1 MKSRTSAA
9 SAALATLLIAACAS
23 TTPPASEFPSG
34 IRTPSATEIAS
45 LVKGKSF
52 NLASGGMRSDYGAA
66 GNDITVYFSGRSDK
80 GTWRAEDGRICYE
93 FTTIPSACND
103 VRLLGNDIYLKRSNG
118 QVTQLLP
125 R

>member
-1 MKSRTSAA
+1 MTFRIRATYLSFT
-9 SAALATLLIAACAS
+9 ALLVVACAS
-23 TTPPASEFPSG
+23 TTAPLTEFPAG

-80 GTWRAEDGRICYE
+80 DTWRAEDGRICYE

-103 VRLLGNDIYLKRSNG
+103 VRLLGNDLYLKRSNG

>member
-1 MKSRTSAA
+1 MTFRIRATYLSFT
-9 SAALATLLIAACAS
+9 ALLMVACAS
-23 TTPPASEFPSG
+23 TTAPLTELPAG

-66 GNDITVYFSGRSDK
+66 GNDITVYFSGRCVK

-93 FTTIPSACND
+93 FTTIRSACND

>member
-1 MKSRTSAA
+1 MTLRTRATYLSFT
-9 SAALATLLIAACAS
+9 ALPVVACAS
-23 TTPPASEFPSG
+23 TTAPLTELPAG

-52 NLASGGMRSDYGAA
+52 NLASGGLRSDYGAA
-66 GNDITVYFSGRSDK
+66 GNDITVYFSGRCDK
-80 GTWRAEDGRICYE
+80 RTWRAEDGRICYE

-103 VRLLGNDIYLKRSNG
+103 LRLLGNDIYLKRSNG

>member
-1 MKSRTSAA
+1 MDLCLSAA
-9 SAALATLLIAACAS
+9 QTGAELPTGLLQ
-23 TTPPASEFPSG
+23 PPE
-34 IRTPSATEIAS
+34 RRC
-45 LVKGKSF
+45 L
-52 NLASGGMRSDYGAA
+52 GGHEDAGYGAA

-118 QVTQLLP
+118 QMTQLLP

>member
-1 MKSRTSAA
+1 MNPATSAV
-9 SAALATLLIAACAS
+9 SVALVALLVTACAS
-23 TTPPASEFPSG
+23 TSPPAPDFPAG
-34 IRTPSATEIAS
+34 ARAPAAAEITN

-52 NLASGGMRSDYGAA
+52 NLASGGVRTDYGAA

-80 GTWRAEDGRICYE
+80 GTWRAEDGRICFDY
-93 FTTIPSACND
+93 TTIPSACND
-103 VRLLGNDIYLKRSNG
+103 VRLIGNDIYLKRSNG

>member
-1 MKSRTSAA
+1 MTFRIRATYLSFT
-9 SAALATLLIAACAS
+9 ALLVVACAS
-23 TTPPASEFPSG
+23 TTPPLTEFSAG
-34 IRTPSATEIAS
+34 IRTPSATETAS

-80 GTWRAEDGRICYE
+80 GTWRAEDGRICCE

-103 VRLLGNDIYLKRSNG
+103 VRLLGNDLYLKRSNG

>member
-1 MKSRTSAA
+1 MASGSMSIGSSNRRRTTDWAPP
-9 SAALATLLIAACAS
+9 
-23 TTPPASEFPSG
+23 PPA
-34 IRTPSATEIAS
+34 RRC
-45 LVKGKSF
+45 L
-52 NLASGGMRSDYGAA
+52 GGHEDAGYGAA

-80 GTWRAEDGRICYE
+80 GTWRAENGRICYE

-103 VRLLGNDIYLKRSNG
+103 VRLLGDDIYLKRSNG

>member
-1 MKSRTSAA
+1 MLTRPRATYLSFT
-9 SAALATLLIAACAS
+9 ALLMVACAS
-23 TTPPASEFPSG
+23 TTAPLTELPAG

-93 FTTIPSACND
+93 FTPSP
-103 VRLLGNDIYLKRSNG
+103 
-118 QVTQLLP
+118 LP
-125 R
+125 ATTCGCSATTST

>member
-1 MKSRTSAA
+1 MTFRIRATYLSFT
-9 SAALATLLIAACAS
+9 ALLVVACAS
-23 TTPPASEFPSG
+23 TTPPLAELPAG

-66 GNDITVYFSGRSDK
+66 GNDITVYFSGRCDK

-103 VRLLGNDIYLKRSNG
+103 VRLLGNDLYLKRRNG

>member
-1 MKSRTSAA
+1 MTFRIRATYLSFT
-9 SAALATLLIAACAS
+9 ALLVVACAS
-23 TTPPASEFPSG
+23 TTAPLTEFSAG
-34 IRTPSATEIAS
+34 IRTPSATDIAS

-66 GNDITVYFSGRSDK
+66 GNDITVYFSGRCDK
-80 GTWRAEDGRICYE
+80 GTSRSEDGRICYE

>member
-1 MKSRTSAA
+1 MTFRIRATYLSFT
-9 SAALATLLIAACAS
+9 ALLVVACAS
-23 TTPPASEFPSG
+23 TTPPLTEFHAG
-34 IRTPSATEIAS
+34 IRTLSATEIAS

-103 VRLLGNDIYLKRSNG
+103 MRLLGNDIYLKRSNG